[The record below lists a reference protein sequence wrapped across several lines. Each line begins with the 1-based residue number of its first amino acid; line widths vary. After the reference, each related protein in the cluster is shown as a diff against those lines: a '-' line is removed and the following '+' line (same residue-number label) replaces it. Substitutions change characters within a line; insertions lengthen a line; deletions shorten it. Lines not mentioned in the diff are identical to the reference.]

1 MTNCNLDEKD
11 QKTLIEM
18 IYSSPSVF
26 SRVRPILK
34 SEYFD
39 KKFQPTINYLL
50 DFSQQY
56 NTLPILE
63 QLNNESRIEYQYL
76 NDIEN
81 NVNVQSSILDTCEK
95 FVKKRALELAIEEAY
110 SYIAKGETSGIDKII
125 KDAQNISLEKDLGMN
140 FWDKPNEWLKQQ
152 ESEQGILPTGWKTFD
167 DMMNGGFG
175 WGELNY
181 VVAPVNAG
189 KCEIKGTKILMFDGS
204 IKTIENIKVGDK
216 LMGPDSTPR
225 TVKSLTNGKEKL
237 FKISFKGGDDMYVTG
252 EHTLNLKVCKSGKP
266 YNRIHP
272 ITGKKLKVGDTFNI
286 TVNDYIKTSK
296 NFKQY
301 TKLWRASVDFNEK
314 PLTYAI
320 EPYYL
325 GLWLGDGSSR
335 TSEITSIDKEI
346 IEYLDNYAKKYNVN
360 CIHTPKVNTNALD
373 IKFFGHYL
381 KGQNKDKRS
390 NGTYTKNYIL
400 HGLQELNLI
409 KNKHIPTNYLYN
421 TKEVRKS
428 LLAGIIDIDGCIDTK
443 RHRYEITLKTSQL
456 SDDVITLS
464 RSLGYKVYVS
474 KKKVKAYENNDYT
487 RITIYGDLSDLPIQ
501 LPRKKQT
508 YKVLKDYSTS
518 QFNIVQNEYEDEY
531 YGFELDKDN
540 LYLHSDF
547 MVTHNSL
554 CMQNMALN
562 WSMNGYNV
570 LFFTLE
576 MNRRLVGKRMASMAA
591 NVPYRDIRNNID
603 KVSDSIIYRRKDIQ
617 PGVLQLVDLP
627 IGCNANDIEGFIQ
640 TFEIQTNIIPQII
653 VIDYA
658 DIMTPCDK
666 RIDPNRLNRV
676 DKAISLEL
684 RDIARERTKNGK
696 NTMILTASQ
705 ITKDSMDEMEFGMS
719 KVAGGTTKTQNADN
733 IFSVRTNDAM
743 RQRGEYEFKFLKTRN
758 AGSKDKKLK
767 MKFNVDTLLISDL
780 EEMQTKTMDTNSDP
794 TQNVNP
800 MASANLQAAL
810 ASLKGLSK

>member
-125 KDAQNISLEKDLGMN
+125 KDAQNISLAKDLGMN
-140 FWDKPNEWLKQQ
+140 FWDKPSEWLKQQ

-167 DMMNGGFG
+167 DMMYGGFG

-189 KCEIKGTKILMFDGS
+189 K
-204 IKTIENIKVGDK
+204 
-216 LMGPDSTPR
+216 
-225 TVKSLTNGKEKL
+225 
-237 FKISFKGGDDMYVTG
+237 
-252 EHTLNLKVCKSGKP
+252 
-266 YNRIHP
+266 
-272 ITGKKLKVGDTFNI
+272 
-286 TVNDYIKTSK
+286 
-296 NFKQY
+296 
-301 TKLWRASVDFNEK
+301 SV
-314 PLTYAI
+314 
-320 EPYYL
+320 
-325 GLWLGDGSSR
+325 
-335 TSEITSIDKEI
+335 
-346 IEYLDNYAKKYNVN
+346 
-360 CIHTPKVNTNALD
+360 
-373 IKFFGHYL
+373 
-381 KGQNKDKRS
+381 
-390 NGTYTKNYIL
+390 
-400 HGLQELNLI
+400 
-409 KNKHIPTNYLYN
+409 
-421 TKEVRKS
+421 
-428 LLAGIIDIDGCIDTK
+428 
-443 RHRYEITLKTSQL
+443 
-456 SDDVITLS
+456 
-464 RSLGYKVYVS
+464 
-474 KKKVKAYENNDYT
+474 
-487 RITIYGDLSDLPIQ
+487 
-501 LPRKKQT
+501 
-508 YKVLKDYSTS
+508 
-518 QFNIVQNEYEDEY
+518 
-531 YGFELDKDN
+531 
-540 LYLHSDF
+540 
-547 MVTHNSL
+547 

-591 NVPYRDIRNNID
+591 NVPYRDIRKNID

-666 RIDPNRLNRV
+666 RIDPNNLNRV

-719 KVAGGTTKTQNADN
+719 NVAGGTTKTQNADN

-780 EEMQTKTMDTNSDP
+780 EEMQTQTMDTNSDP
-794 TQNVNP
+794 TQNINP